1 MTARSKARKRALD
14 LLYESDL
21 RQTDPVATVGERV
34 ARADPP
40 VPAYAVELVE
50 GVSGNRARIDEI
62 ISAYAEGWT
71 LDRMP
76 TIDRNVL
83 RIGVYELLWREDIP
97 DVVAIDEAIEL
108 AKSLSTEDSPRFVNG
123 VLARIL
129 RSRPVVT

>member
-34 ARADPP
+34 AHADPP